1 MIRSKSSRLPSIGVS
16 WPNFSTAAAG
26 SACQAFQCSNIFCIH
41 LASGNHLKDSGRIET
56 KKYINISNKLSKQT
70 NTLSVYDCFYKF
82 WYTHDKQ
89 HVSVERREHLVL
101 HPARLGKQTA
111 KIGMA
116 IPFNRK
122 REMILFWYFV
132 MLGLTGLNK
141 ITNKMKHA
149 ALLEDANHE
158 WQIRRFSFFHVDHCF
173 QATS

>member
-1 MIRSKSSRLPSIGVS
+1 
-16 WPNFSTAAAG
+16 
-26 SACQAFQCSNIFCIH
+26 
-41 LASGNHLKDSGRIET
+41 
-56 KKYINISNKLSKQT
+56 
-70 NTLSVYDCFYKF
+70 
-82 WYTHDKQ
+82 
-89 HVSVERREHLVL
+89 VSVERREHLVL

-158 WQIRRFSFFHVDHCF
+158 
-173 QATS
+173 